1 MKYDYKAVEAKW
13 QKVWEDEKT
22 FHVEID
28 HKKPKFYALVEFPY
42 PSGAGLHVGHP
53 RSYTALDVVSRKRR
67 KNGYNVLYPMGW
79 DAFGLP
85 TENFAMKNHIH
96 PAIVTKSNV
105 DHFRSQLKALG
116 FSFDW
121 DREINT
127 TDPEYYK
134 WTQWIFLQLY
144 KHGLAYKKEMNVNWC
159 TGCKCVLANEEVVNG
174 VCERCGSEVV
184 HRVKSQWML
193 KITAYADKLI
203 DGLDG
208 LDYIERVSTQQ
219 KNWIGRSH
227 GAEVNFGTTAG
238 DTLTVYTTRP
248 DTLFGATYMVISPEH
263 PMIEQWADKLN
274 NIADVRAYR
283 EEAARK
289 SDFERTELNK
299 DKTGVRID
307 GIYSGYLA
315 SPEQAELLSQTIDCI
330 AAPDTL
336 VIVDPVMADNGIYYS
351 QIDERMCAAFRRL
364 LSRADVITPNITEA
378 ALLAGLPYEPG
389 THSDAYLAQL
399 FRALGALGAG
409 VVTVTGVRPQPDVI
423 GNVACDC
430 RTGEMY
436 ASMRPAHPGLFYGTG
451 DVFASALAGL
461 LVRGA
466 PLSDALETATA
477 LTDESI
483 CRSLWRDT
491 PRHFGVDFEG
501 ALPAYIRRVEKI
513 FEA

>member
-1 MKYDYKAVEAKW
+1 MRVHPDGRAQHAHGEFTGWTFRDLSDDMLPIARHW
-13 QKVWEDEKT
+13 Q
-22 FHVEID
+22 
-28 HKKPKFYALVEFPY
+28 
-42 PSGAGLHVGHP
+42 
-53 RSYTALDVVSRKRR
+53 
-67 KNGYNVLYPMGW
+67 
-79 DAFGLP
+79 
-85 TENFAMKNHIH
+85 
-96 PAIVTKSNV
+96 
-105 DHFRSQLKALG
+105 
-116 FSFDW
+116 
-121 DREINT
+121 RE
-127 TDPEYYK
+127 
-134 WTQWIFLQLY
+134 
-144 KHGLAYKKEMNVNWC
+144 
-159 TGCKCVLANEEVVNG
+159 
-174 VCERCGSEVV
+174 
-184 HRVKSQWML
+184 
-193 KITAYADKLI
+193 
-203 DGLDG
+203 
-208 LDYIERVSTQQ
+208 
-219 KNWIGRSH
+219 
-227 GAEVNFGTTAG
+227 
-238 DTLTVYTTRP
+238 
-248 DTLFGATYMVISPEH
+248 
-263 PMIEQWADKLN
+263 
-274 NIADVRAYR
+274 
-283 EEAARK
+283 
-289 SDFERTELNK
+289 
-299 DKTGVRID
+299 GVRID

-315 SPEQAELLSQTIDCI
+315 SPEQAELLAQTIDCI

-351 QIDERMCAAFRRL
+351 QIDDRMCAAFRRL

-430 RTGEMY
+430 RTGEMH

-451 DVFASALAGL
+451 DVFASALSGL

-513 FEA
+513 FGT